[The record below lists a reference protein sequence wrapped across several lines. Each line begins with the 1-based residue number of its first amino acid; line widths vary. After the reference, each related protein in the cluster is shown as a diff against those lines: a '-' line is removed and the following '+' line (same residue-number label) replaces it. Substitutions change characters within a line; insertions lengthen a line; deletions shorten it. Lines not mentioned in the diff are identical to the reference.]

1 MARCEIEADMS
12 ITLDL
17 SPEIERLLR
26 QKAALQGLELETYLG
41 HLAERDAQAVNGK
54 TEAASVA
61 HVFPADFDRLVD
73 ELSEGLPPLPTLP
86 PDWSRA
92 HLYADHD

>member
-12 ITLDL
+12 ITLNL

-61 HVFPADFDRLVD
+61 HVFPA
-73 ELSEGLPPLPTLP
+73 LPSLPT
-86 PDWSRA
+86 DWSRA
-92 HLYADHD
+92 HVYADHD